1 MALTRSVLANVRPLL
16 APGAPALADLHLE
29 GGCIAEI
36 VPAGTPVSSA
46 AIRWNGQGLVAAP
59 GFIDLHV
66 HGGQGADFMDAT
78 EEAFATISAYHAGG
92 GTSAYLPTTATESPA
107 AILACID
114 MAARCRDQCIGGV
127 EILGVHVE
135 GPYMA
140 PNKHG
145 CHDPGFVRAP
155 TPEENR
161 GYLDRAGIIRRITCA
176 PEIPGVMDF
185 IADLRRE
192 GIIASGGHSEAT
204 LDQTLAAVDRGMNM
218 ITHLYSVM
226 STIVKQG
233 PLSPV
238 SQGAR
243 EPWNP
248 ARMPTSSSWR
258 RTPASR
264 CA

>member
-1 MALTRSVLANVRPLL
+1 MTRSVLANVRPLL
-16 APGAPALADLHLE
+16 APGVPALADLHLE
-29 GGCIAEI
+29 GGRIAK
-36 VPAGTPVSSA
+36 VTAAGTPDSSA
-46 AIRWNGQGLVAAP
+46 AIRWDCQGLVAAP

-66 HGGQGADFMDAT
+66 HGGRGADFMDAT
-78 EEAFATISAYHAGG
+78 EEAFATIGAYHAAG
-92 GTSAYLPTTATESPA
+92 GTCAYLPTTATESPA